1 MADQSLLI
9 PKYIQQIL
17 EENNE
22 VKAILGENEYK
33 IFPLQQPAELSFPYI
48 VHSRNA
54 VTVRYTK
61 DIIVGWGWDNE
72 VQYTVKCVSDDYV
85 QGIELANAVRHALE
99 ANRYK
104 DENITI
110 HPIELLTA
118 TEYLVD
124 DNVFVQEL
132 VFKCFVE

>member
-48 VHSRNA
+48 VHARNSL
-54 VTVRYTK
+54 TVHYTK
-61 DIIVGWGWDNE
+61 DIIRGWGWDNE
-72 VQYTVKCVSDDYV
+72 VQYTVKCVSDDYI
-85 QGIELANAVRHALE
+85 QGIELANATRHALE
-99 ANRYK
+99 AHGYNDDDIR
-104 DENITI
+104 I
-110 HPIELLTA
+110 HPMELIAA
-118 TEYLVD
+118 TEYTVD
-124 DNVFVQEL
+124 ENEFVQEL
-132 VFKCFVE
+132 VFKFFVE